1 MTLPPESSPT
11 GIAPAVSRSD
21 LLPVLGIIL
30 LALILYHP
38 LLLGCPV
45 MPDTWERIEPWNSEL
60 GYDGPLDSR
69 ITNANNDAVLLYI
82 PWNRIAHD
90 QLRSGNIPAWDP
102 YCLSGVPLAANH
114 LVPVFY
120 PLYALIALIFPTL
133 FIMGVSGLI
142 HTILMAIFFYLFLKE
157 WIGNRI
163 AAVLPACFLIV
174 SLLPNP
180 HYQPWP
186 MTLAWFPA
194 IWFFYERWLKHRNP
208 WAGLWMALCWAMPLL
223 AGYPSLFFQ
232 MSIFTAVWFLVRP
245 QMMPSDTRPS
255 WGARFGILL
264 WPFAIALGLSAV
276 QNIPTIIASM
286 NSDRA
291 IFKSSQELAREASFT
306 IPANQPWQM
315 HIKRLLQPMIPF
327 RFPGNDFFNRG
338 YIGVIPVMFALLS
351 LAWISRRK
359 YPLIVLWLALIVL
372 PFALIPSANFAV
384 YSLTRGI
391 LIDPNPPLEVFGFL
405 IFMLM
410 GWGIYFW
417 NGSIDSGPEYQSE
430 TTVGLTLAFI
440 VFIGV
445 WASRLWIS
453 PGSLVP
459 GYIPSLAA
467 VLGLLAIGM
476 PFILRNVANKL
487 TISILPLA
495 VALLIAAVML
505 PMNYLASR
513 QGDGSL
519 LNRPMAETDTIR
531 QLRELT
537 DPDLGGEWGR
547 MIRYST
553 SPVNVMSLSGQPYT
567 FYPNLG
573 TYFGIPDAFGYFN
586 LAPASRLDYLRN
598 IQPDAVVERRGIVA
612 FTQPVDPFDERLA
625 EIGVRFILANG
636 PLENHEPV
644 FAANNIWIYE
654 NPDAE
659 AINIERQD
667 YNMPGLMAGLWITI
681 IAAIVWLLTALLV
694 SLNSIRRQLPS
705 D

>member
-1 MTLPPESSPT
+1 MTVPPESSPT
-11 GIAPAVSRSD
+11 DITPAVSRAD
-21 LLPVLGIIL
+21 FLPVLGIIL
-30 LALILYHP
+30 LSLILYHP
-38 LLLGCPV
+38 LLLGRPV
-45 MPDTWERIEPWNSEL
+45 MPDTWERYEPWNSEL

-69 ITNANNDAVLLYI
+69 ITNANNDAILLYI
-82 PWNRIAHD
+82 PWNRLAHD
-90 QLRSGNIPAWDP
+90 ELRSGNIPAWDP

-120 PLYALIALIFPTL
+120 PLYALIAWLFQPL

-142 HTILMAIFFYLFLKE
+142 HILLMAIFFYLFLKE

-163 AAVLPACFLIV
+163 AAVFPACFLIV

-223 AGYPSLFFQ
+223 SGYPSLFFQ
-232 MSIFTAVWFLVRP
+232 MGIFTAVWFLVRP
-245 QMMPSDTRPS
+245 LMMPTDMRPS
-255 WGARFGILL
+255 WGARFLILL
-264 WPFAIALGLSAV
+264 WPFIIAIGLSAV
-276 QNIPTIIASM
+276 QNVPTILASID
-286 NSDRA
+286 SDRT
-291 IFKSSQELAREASFT
+291 IFKSSEELAREASFT
-306 IPANQPWQM
+306 IPANQPWQT
-315 HIKRLLQPMIPF
+315 HVKRLLQPLIPF
-327 RFPGNDFFNRG
+327 RFVGNDFFNRG
-338 YIGVIPVMFALLS
+338 YIGVIPVMFALFG
-351 LAWISRRK
+351 LAWVRRK
-359 YPLIVLWLALIVL
+359 GYPLIVLWLALIVL
-372 PFALIPSANFAV
+372 PFALIPSVNFAV
-384 YSLTRGI
+384 YSLTHGI

-405 IFMLM
+405 VFMLM
-410 GWGIYFW
+410 GWGISMW
-417 NGSIDSGPEYQSE
+417 LRSMNDSGIRIEM
-430 TTVGLTLAFI
+430 TLGHTLALV

-445 WASRLWIS
+445 WALQLSINPELFIH
-453 PGSLVP
+453 
-459 GYIPSLAA
+459 GYFPLLMASY
-467 VLGLLAIGM
+467 GLLAIGI
-476 PFILRNVANKL
+476 PSVYRNYAGKL
-487 TISILPLA
+487 KDSLL
-495 VALLIAAVML
+495 LLIMSLVVAAIML
-505 PMNYLASR
+505 PVNYLASR

-519 LNRPMAETDTIR
+519 LNHPMAETDTIR

-553 SPVNVMSLSGQPYT
+553 YPVNVMSLTGQPYT

-598 IQPDAVVERRGIVA
+598 IQPDVVIERRGIVA

-625 EIGVRFILANG
+625 EIGVRYILSDG
-636 PLENHEPV
+636 PLENAEPIL
-644 FAANNIWIYE
+644 AENNIWIYE
-654 NPDAE
+654 NPNAARID
-659 AINIERQD
+659 IERQD
-667 YNMPGLMAGLWITI
+667 YIMPGLIPGLWVTI

-694 SLNSIRRQLPS
+694 SFKSIRRILHS